1 MHTYDQW
8 IIESFWVLDIV
19 LVALYSHFSWSLQQ
33 LFNEYYS
40 YLHFWNEQAGFR
52 ESCQLSQSWQVVN
65 WYSNHMFAKWKRNNR
80 WMEAAANVIS
90 FSACRSWLQRW
101 TTLVWCPQ
109 WVKIFHSRGGLLDT
123 SGRRHP
129 KESHSVGVGSDS
141 CILLCLLHNQKWR
154 RTTVYKLP
162 WYAWYVCPGAM
173 KPPASLFPWTPWE
186 GQGGA
191 DAATLQ
197 ERLGLESVLCDRR
210 VHWARPCAGGQ
221 GKAAYIW
228 CWCVYMCSLSV

>member
-1 MHTYDQW
+1 MSSVSEDTPFQRR
-8 IIESFWVLDIV
+8 
-19 LVALYSHFSWSLQQ
+19 SHL
-33 LFNEYYS
+33 
-40 YLHFWNEQAGFR
+40 
-52 ESCQLSQSWQVVN
+52 
-65 WYSNHMFAKWKRNNR
+65 
-80 WMEAAANVIS
+80 
-90 FSACRSWLQRW
+90 
-101 TTLVWCPQ
+101 
-109 WVKIFHSRGGLLDT
+109 GG
-123 SGRRHP
+123 RHP

-141 CILLCLLHNQKWR
+141 YILLCLLHNQKWR

-210 VHWARPCAGGQ
+210 VHWAQPCAGGQ

-228 CWCVYMCSLSV
+228 CWCVYMCSLSVQKDMTRSKQNKQTNKQTNKKTRQNNTRQTNE

>member
-1 MHTYDQW
+1 MLWLANCNGYGILVFFFFPWYPIFSILKIEAFALVSIQAPYPLSILSLLCWPLASLLWMHTYDQW

-33 LFNEYYS
+33 PFNEYYS

-80 WMEAAANVIS
+80 WMEAAANLIS

-109 WVKIFHSRGGLLDT
+109 WVKILHSRGG
-123 SGRRHP
+123 HIW
-129 KESHSVGVGSDS
+129 EAA
-141 CILLCLLHNQKWR
+141 IQK
-154 RTTVYKLP
+154 K
-162 WYAWYVCPGAM
+162 
-173 KPPASLFPWTPWE
+173 
-186 GQGGA
+186 
-191 DAATLQ
+191 ATL
-197 ERLGLESVLCDRR
+197 LV
-210 VHWARPCAGGQ
+210 
-221 GKAAYIW
+221 
-228 CWCVYMCSLSV
+228 